1 MARVRTIIKRG
12 VQVGSSDVNR
22 AKAAMQSLREEH
34 EQQMKSASHAL
45 IMSTAP
51 KEPSDNTMVLCWC
64 LTGWVKVEYSRVK
77 SAGYKNWKR

>member
-1 MARVRTIIKRG
+1 MRQRVTIRRG

-45 IMSTAP
+45 IMSATP
-51 KEPSDNTMVLCWC
+51 KEPSDNTLVNCWC
-64 LTGWVKVEYSRVK
+64 ISGWVKVEYSRVK
-77 SAGYKNWKR
+77 SSRYTNWKY

>member
-1 MARVRTIIKRG
+1 MARLRTIIRRG

-34 EQQMKSASHAL
+34 EQQMQSASHAL

-64 LTGWVKVEYSRVK
+64 LTGWVKVEYSKVK
-77 SAGYKNWKR
+77 SAKYTNWKY